1 MAPIEFYFDFIS
13 PYGYLGSTQVEALAA
28 RYGRTVDWKPVLL
41 GITVMKV
48 MGLKPLPETPLKKD
62 YILIDKPRMATL
74 LGVPLVEHGLKG
86 VNSLAAS
93 RAFLWLKAQDP
104 ALAVR
109 FAHRIYERLW
119 VQGKDIMESVT
130 MTSRGTLNFASEA
143 LQCASM
149 RAVVSSGASSLSTT
163 NATAIS
169 P

>member
-74 LGVPLVEHGLKG
+74 LGVKLV
-86 VNSLAAS
+86 
-93 RAFLWLKAQDP
+93 
-104 ALAVR
+104 
-109 FAHRIYERLW
+109 
-119 VQGKDIMESVT
+119 
-130 MTSRGTLNFASEA
+130 
-143 LQCASM
+143 
-149 RAVVSSGASSLSTT
+149 
-163 NATAIS
+163 S
-169 P
+169 PS